1 MRRLSY
7 LSLAAVA
14 LLATV
19 LVATASA
26 KTIRGT
32 TKAEVLRG
40 TASADKIYGGA
51 GNDKLYGLA
60 GNDYFYPGAGIDVI
74 YCGAGIDHVLADVK
88 GKVAKDC
95 EIVIRPRIEIPPQPT
110 QGSRTNP
117 VPLGQEVALGDGWR
131 LKVESVTPNATAQVL
146 DANDSNDPPI
156 AGWQY
161 FIARVTA
168 TYASPGSDRFE
179 AAYRLRTVGA
189 AAVSYSGFENSCGEV
204 PDELSE
210 AELFTGG
217 TITGNV
223 CWAIPS
229 SDAASLVLYDDP
241 VQTVPK
247 RIFLS
252 LH

>member
-1 MRRLSY
+1 MRRLAY
-7 LSLAAVA
+7 LTLTVVA
-14 LLATV
+14 LLATA
-19 LVATASA
+19 LVASASA

-32 TKAEVLRG
+32 AKAEVLRG
-40 TASADKIYGGA
+40 TASADKIYGGG
-51 GNDKLYGLA
+51 GNDEIYGLG

-88 GKVAKDC
+88 DKVAKDC

-117 VPLGQEVALGDGWR
+117 SARQGGCPGRRLEAEGRVGDARCDRAGSRRERFQRSADSRLAVLHRPGDRHPCLARLGPVRG
-131 LKVESVTPNATAQVL
+131 PHC
-146 DANDSNDPPI
+146 I
-156 AGWQY
+156 Y
-161 FIARVTA
+161 
-168 TYASPGSDRFE
+168 
-179 AAYRLRTVGA
+179 RTVGA

-223 CWAIPS
+223 CWAIRS

-241 VQTVPK
+241 VQTV
-247 RIFLS
+247 S
-252 LH
+252 NT